1 MDFYRDNRFNTI
13 LNSII
18 FIVLILI
25 ILLGYDIYNE
35 YITYQNTYKNSVN
48 GNNNQNNIGD
58 KDQSK
63 ILMTQNT
70 KEHMKPEFNITNR
83 IPYEDPVKKYDLRKI
98 YDPLEHPAR
107 RIPRHEMH
115 PSHLKYLIDIP
126 TRGYTDNYTQIGI
139 LIRTDDRHDNNDKSA
154 PEEEEKKWQ
163 HKDAENRVIRL
174 FGRQEYPGSDR
185 YEYYY
190 LFNNG
195 LDQIKIPLKVRRR
208 ELYDDD
214 RVYVPELES
223 HYRVNI
229 FEYDQPKYYPYIY

>member
-18 FIVLILI
+18 FIIFILI
-25 ILLGYDIYNE
+25 VLLGYDIYNE
-35 YITYQNTYKNSVN
+35 YITYQNSTND
-48 GNNNQNNIGD
+48 NNNQLNKENNKSTPIVED
-58 KDQSK
+58 
-63 ILMTQNT
+63 T
-70 KEHMKPEFNITNR
+70 KEHMRLDFDIAQR
-83 IPYEDPVKKYDLRKI
+83 IPYEDPVKKYDLRKM

-139 LIRTDDRHDNNDKSA
+139 LIRTDDNHNHYDNNDKLA
-154 PEEEEKKWQ
+154 TEEDEKKCPY
-163 HKDAENRVIRL
+163 KDKENRVIRL

-190 LFNNG
+190 LLNNG
-195 LDQIKIPLKVRRR
+195 LDQIKIPLKVKRR

-214 RVYVPELES
+214 KVYVPELES

-229 FEYDQPKYYPYIY
+229 FEYDQPKYYPHIY